1 VGAVRIFQK
10 PLQDGTDVLIGSTH
24 KSFFG
29 PQGGIIL
36 TNDEKIAKKIE
47 ETAFHK
53 FVDNIHF
60 NRVAALAVALDEM
73 RRNGHRY
80 AEKVVE
86 NSAELA
92 RSLENNGLKP
102 FKTKLGYTKSHQVY
116 LPYQESE
123 GIKVRDVLEKS
134 RILVDIGVRVG
145 TSEVTRRGMGVK
157 QMSRIAR
164 LFRMAM
170 DGENVA
176 AEARSLALR
185 FKTVKFT

>member
-1 VGAVRIFQK
+1 MGAVRIFQK

-29 PQGGIIL
+29 PQGSIIL

-73 RRNGHRY
+73 RRNGHKY

-116 LPYQESE
+116 LPYQE
-123 GIKVRDVLEKS
+123 
-134 RILVDIGVRVG
+134 
-145 TSEVTRRGMGVK
+145 
-157 QMSRIAR
+157 
-164 LFRMAM
+164 
-170 DGENVA
+170 
-176 AEARSLALR
+176 
-185 FKTVKFT
+185 